1 MSKILISTTSFDIE
15 RQELLKSIVSQGFQL
30 VTNPYGRR
38 LKETE
43 AAELLTDDIVGMI
56 AGVEPLTRPVLEGA
70 KSLKVISRCG
80 VGLDSVD
87 LMAARERS
95 IEVFNTPGAP
105 VVSVAELTLSLILNM
120 LRKVAQADRSIRA
133 GEWKPLMGGLL
144 AAQTIGV
151 IGYGRIGKRVC
162 QLLHAFGAKVLV
174 YDKMETSVEANL
186 QFLPMRELIRKS
198 DVIALHLP
206 YDEETRHLI
215 DTEML
220 ELMKPNAILV
230 NTSRGGIIDE
240 VALHRALSEK
250 RIAGAALDVF
260 EEEPYKGPLRELPNV
275 LLTAHMGSYAQ
286 EARRQMEDEAVENL
300 YKGLVGAGILAR

>member
-1 MSKILISTTSFDIE
+1 VSKILISTTSFDIE

>member
-1 MSKILISTTSFDIE
+1 
-15 RQELLKSIVSQGFQL
+15 LKSIVSQGFQL